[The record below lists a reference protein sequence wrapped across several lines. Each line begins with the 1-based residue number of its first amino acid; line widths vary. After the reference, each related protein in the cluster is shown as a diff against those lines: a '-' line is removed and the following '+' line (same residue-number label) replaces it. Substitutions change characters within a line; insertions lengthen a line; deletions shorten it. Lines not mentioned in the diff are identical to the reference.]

1 MEVEQHG
8 EPDPEVPRRSSRE
21 RVPNRKYMQDY
32 VTEYYPPPPPIT
44 GERTTEA
51 EEKAEHDRV
60 GYQIRLKETER
71 KKVEKTFTFY
81 HRWSIASG
89 HVKRFSARAGEVKE
103 VASWKTGRVRYPG
116 RNPEPSRTVRLSVEV
131 PGDRK
136 APERRRS
143 ETKSKNE
150 DCKPRPKPQQFD
162 RSERVIVTE
171 KSQKPRTMKR
181 VEMDEIKKGSQVK
194 RKRGCTKGTA
204 RKRTDRKKTPEP
216 VSSSSESSS
225 SESSSD
231 SSSESE
237 EEDVEPGKLVPL
249 GAVTMGVLEDIIKE
263 ARAADK
269 KPSTDDLRRIIKQ
282 RREKKKWD

>member
-1 MEVEQHG
+1 M
-8 EPDPEVPRRSSRE
+8 
-21 RVPNRKYMQDY
+21 
-32 VTEYYPPPPPIT
+32 
-44 GERTTEA
+44 
-51 EEKAEHDRV
+51 
-60 GYQIRLKETER
+60 
-71 KKVEKTFTFY
+71 
-81 HRWSIASG
+81 
-89 HVKRFSARAGEVKE
+89 KRFSARAGEVKE
-103 VASWKTGRVRYPG
+103 VASWKTGRVRHPG

-136 APERRRS
+136 APERRRSETKSRNDDRRAPERRRS

-181 VEMDEIKKGSQVK
+181 VEMNEIKKGSQVK